1 MDTTNDKPLN
11 LTLVV
16 APDEDDDNYRD
27 EQTRLLRDLIEDQI
41 DEVDAQLTTGSDLP
55 ENVRAGEVVTIGQIA
70 LAVLPAVL
78 PVAVTAL
85 FELLRDWRKGKA
97 ERSYTIEVGDIKVAL
112 PGQGTWE
119 EAEERIKRLLELQ
132 NQTQR

>member
-41 DEVDAQLTTGSDLP
+41 DEVDAQLATGSNLP

-70 LAVLPAVL
+70 LAVL

-112 PGQGTWE
+112 PGEGTWE